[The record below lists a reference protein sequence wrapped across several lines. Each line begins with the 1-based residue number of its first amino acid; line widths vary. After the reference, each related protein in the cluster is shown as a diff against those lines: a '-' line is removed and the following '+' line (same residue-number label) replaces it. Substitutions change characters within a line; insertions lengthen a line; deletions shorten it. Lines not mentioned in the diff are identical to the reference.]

1 MKPFFYSLLAVSAAL
16 PAAWAQVGN
25 DALDAATRRHIAQR
39 EMAQQ
44 PKQEAPLRLPHQ
56 ERARE
61 IADLVYN
68 TWRVCH
74 ANGGNLAEWERCTTR
89 SRVRKVRNLIVSQRG
104 RYPQDY
110 FREAQYMP
118 SLDRFNYVGS
128 VASCNGNTLAAT
140 YFGKVQFGDGKPS
153 DTAFVI
159 LLVNEDGRWKVDQ
172 TRCFDLFRIPEVRKR
187 LLARDTK
194 VLMEQD
200 GFHPYRSI
208 PEIPPAC
215 PAPQLIG
222 KIFVDCPGREIDL
235 RINGISAHEF
245 YDERRADVIS
255 GGLRRGSNT
264 ISYTIRELDGREH
277 PSMAIGLFVMPETPG
292 NAPVCVFDHI
302 LDASDAAKG
311 GSFTFNV
318 SNTQIASMNPK
329 FTGEKPQPFH
339 AVPLKKRDEKTEKPD
354 PAVAPAP
361 PAN

>member
-1 MKPFFYSLLAVSAAL
+1 MAAIFNRISADNKKNSLPNRPAGRVHALFKVIGILLAQHFHVDDSLVDMFFHNGYAAL
-16 PAAWAQVGN
+16 GV
-25 DALDAATRRHIAQR
+25 
-39 EMAQQ
+39 
-44 PKQEAPLRLPHQ
+44 
-56 ERARE
+56 
-61 IADLVYN
+61 
-68 TWRVCH
+68 
-74 ANGGNLAEWERCTTR
+74 
-89 SRVRKVRNLIVSQRG
+89 
-104 RYPQDY
+104 
-110 FREAQYMP
+110 
-118 SLDRFNYVGS
+118 
-128 VASCNGNTLAAT
+128 VA
-140 YFGKVQFGDGKPS
+140 
-153 DTAFVI
+153 
-159 LLVNEDGRWKVDQ
+159 
-172 TRCFDLFRIPEVRKR
+172 
-187 LLARDTK
+187 
-194 VLMEQD
+194 QD
-200 GFHPYRSI
+200 GFPPYRPI
-208 PEIPPAC
+208 PETPPAC

-222 KIFVDCPGREIDL
+222 KSFVDCPGREIDL